1 LCEIP
6 KDRLD
11 KDGCLPLSSVDEL
24 ALDGCEIP
32 EGVCFTLKEA
42 RTVKK
47 EEHMEPKDVVVD
59 PAPAAPVVQTQAIVA
74 QPTASDPSAQLM
86 ALAGKKDVSPMALGA
101 GVVALAAG
109 SGFLWKQIKDMLQG
123 KREHELEM
131 KKMESEKKEGDHKA
145 CSVQNAAL
153 AAQMQG
159 LAGQVQ
165 GMAGQVQAIPEQTN
179 AALKAIREQME
190 AMDVKFETMS
200 RRISKMET
208 AAKKKAGAK

>member
-1 LCEIP
+1 MLCEIP

-47 EEHMEPKDVVVD
+47 EARMEPKDIVIE
-59 PAPAAPVVQTQAIVA
+59 PAAPVVQTQAIVA
-74 QPTASDPSAQLM
+74 QPTASDPSSQLM

-109 SGFLWKQIKDMLQG
+109 SGFLWKQIKDMVQG

-145 CSVQNAAL
+145 CAVQNAAL
-153 AAQMQG
+153 AAQVQG
-159 LAGQVQ
+159 LAGQMQ
-165 GMAGQVQAIPEQTN
+165 GLAGQVQAIPEQTN
-179 AALKAIREQME
+179 AALKAVSEKIDAIDPKME
-190 AMDVKFETMS
+190 ALS

>member
-1 LCEIP
+1 MLCEIP

-47 EEHMEPKDVVVD
+47 EARMEPKDIVVE
-59 PAPAAPVVQTQAIVA
+59 PAAPVVQTQAIVA
-74 QPTASDPSAQLM
+74 QPTASDPSSQLM

-123 KREHELEM
+123 KREHELEI

-145 CSVQNAAL
+145 CAVQNAAL
-153 AAQMQG
+153 SA
-159 LAGQVQ
+159 QVQ
-165 GMAGQVQAIPEQTN
+165 GLAGQVQAIPEQTN

>member
-1 LCEIP
+1 MLCEIP

-47 EEHMEPKDVVVD
+47 EARMEPKDIVVE
-59 PAPAAPVVQTQAIVA
+59 PAAPVVQTQAIVA
-74 QPTASDPSAQLM
+74 QPTASDPSSQLM

-109 SGFLWKQIKDMLQG
+109 SGFLWKQIKDMLQS

-131 KKMESEKKEGDHKA
+131 KKMESEKKDGGCATQH
-145 CSVQNAAL
+145 AAI
-153 AAQMQG
+153 ATQVQG
-159 LAGQVQ
+159 LAGQMQ
-165 GMAGQVQAIPEQTN
+165 GLAGQVQAIPEQTN
-179 AALKAIREQME
+179 AALKALSEKIDAIDPKME
-190 AMDVKFETMS
+190 ALS
-200 RRISKMET
+200 RRISKLET
-208 AAKKKAGAK
+208 AAKKKVGAK

>member
-1 LCEIP
+1 MLCEIP

-32 EGVCFTLKEA
+32 EGVCFTVTEA

-47 EEHMEPKDVVVD
+47 EERMEPKDVVVVPE
-59 PAPAAPVVQTQAIVA
+59 PAPVQTQAIVA
-74 QPTASDPSAQLM
+74 QPTASDPSSQLM

-131 KKMESEKKEGDHKA
+131 KKMESEKKEGG
-145 CSVQNAAL
+145 CS
-153 AAQMQG
+153 AQHV
-159 LAGQVQ
+159 AVTAQVQ
-165 GMAGQVQAIPEQTN
+165 ALQGQIAAIPEQTN
-179 AALKAIREQME
+179 AAFKSVREQME
-190 AMDVKFETMS
+190 SIDAKFEAMS
-200 RRISKMET
+200 RRISKLET